1 MNGAQQV
8 RKSVCEGPA
17 GCCETTQLGHEL
29 RGKYATRLVT
39 HTVKFISEFLI
50 YMIHR
55 LLVSENPRWGT
66 ETTEVSGHQPADNS
80 SIMPSH
86 TYNAMVFHVLVN
98 FLENASLVVIYKLVR
113 PGCSML
119 IDRLLRAALRTTTS

>member
-1 MNGAQQV
+1 M
-8 RKSVCEGPA
+8 
-17 GCCETTQLGHEL
+17 
-29 RGKYATRLVT
+29 T

-66 ETTEVSGHQPADNS
+66 ETTEVGGHQPADNS

-98 FLENASLVVIYKLVR
+98 FLENASQVVICKLVR

-119 IDRLLRAALRTTTS
+119 IDRLMRAALRTTTS